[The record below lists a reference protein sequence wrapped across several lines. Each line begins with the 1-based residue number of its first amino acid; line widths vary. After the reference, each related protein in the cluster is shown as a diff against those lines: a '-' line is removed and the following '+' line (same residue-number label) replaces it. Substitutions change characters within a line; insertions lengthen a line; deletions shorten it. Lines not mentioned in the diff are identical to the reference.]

1 MMQRRLY
8 VAILIIVVVLILVI
22 VAVTEVQSPSGETP
36 DQVTATYNILT
47 GTIDPSPTQPAATPT
62 SP

>member
-1 MMQRRLY
+1 MQRRLY

-36 DQVTATYNILT
+36 EAVMETV
-47 GTIDPSPTQPAATPT
+47 DPSVTPT